1 MTWKSNFY
9 RLFSTPILFAD
20 IQWNL
25 PKTIKLLYYFGLI
38 YISQNICNAEL
49 AN

>member
-9 RLFSTPILFAD
+9 RWFSTPILFAD

-25 PKTIKLLYYFGLI
+25 PKINKFLYYFGLI
-38 YISQNICNAEL
+38 YISQNIFNAEL
-49 AN
+49 VN

>member
-9 RLFSTPILFAD
+9 RWFSTPILFAE
-20 IQWNL
+20 IQWNQHI
-25 PKTIKLLYYFGLI
+25 TIKFFEYFGLI